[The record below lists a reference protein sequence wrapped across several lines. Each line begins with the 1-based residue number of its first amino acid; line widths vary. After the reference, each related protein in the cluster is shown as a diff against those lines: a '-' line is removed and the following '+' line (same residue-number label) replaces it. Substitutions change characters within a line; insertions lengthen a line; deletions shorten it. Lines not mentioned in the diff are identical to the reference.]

1 MRQVDKMKR
10 VGLFVELVAGLVLEL
25 VAGPVLELFVGIFF

>member
-10 VGLFVELVAGLVLEL
+10 VGLFAELVAGLVLGL
-25 VAGPVLELFVGIFF
+25 VVGPVLELVVGNFF